1 MSLHMVARACDG
13 NTKGRKRGK
22 NGKKMLEA
30 TMMENLPKCAT
41 KSYNTKQR
49 KREAENN
56 SIRSKPVTSPSISKS
71 QRKQR

>member
-1 MSLHMVARACDG
+1 
-13 NTKGRKRGK
+13 
-22 NGKKMLEA
+22 MLEA
-30 TMMENLPKCAT
+30 TMMENLPKFAT

>member
-1 MSLHMVARACDG
+1 
-13 NTKGRKRGK
+13 
-22 NGKKMLEA
+22 
-30 TMMENLPKCAT
+30 MMENLPKFAT

-56 SIRSKPVTSPSISKS
+56 SIRSKPVTSLSISKS